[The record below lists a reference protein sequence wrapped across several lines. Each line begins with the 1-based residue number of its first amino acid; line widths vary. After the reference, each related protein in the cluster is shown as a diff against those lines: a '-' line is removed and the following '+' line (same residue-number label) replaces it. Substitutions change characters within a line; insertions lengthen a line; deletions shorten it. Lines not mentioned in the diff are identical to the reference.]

1 MNEEISYAMPS
12 ATNGI
17 KITHSDAVLVLCALL
32 LCTTC
37 PGPNCR
43 IPKLFMGM
51 GSSFACEVSCKGCI
65 YVVLVYPSDMSSS
78 EPQNNKREDLEGTK
92 HIDAT
97 VALKRNKA

>member
-1 MNEEISYAMPS
+1 
-12 ATNGI
+12 
-17 KITHSDAVLVLCALL
+17 
-32 LCTTC
+32 
-37 PGPNCR
+37 
-43 IPKLFMGM
+43 MGM

-65 YVVLVYPSDMSSS
+65 YVVLVYPSDMSSR